1 VSLTNYSDLQTQ
13 TANWMARDDLT
24 TNFPDFV
31 SLFEAVPNRRLK
43 TRQQELTTTL
53 TPVNAVATLPADY
66 LTWRRVT
73 WGGSPTRELEYLHP
87 SYFQALFPVIPSA
100 PPNYFTIEGSN
111 LRLAPADNTT
121 LTFDY
126 FQKIPALTSGSPT
139 NWLMTTWPDLYLFG
153 VLTEAHGFVK
163 DFDSVT
169 FWGGRRD
176 AIIEEIIRHDQKTRG
191 PAAIRVF
198 GPTP

>member
-13 TANWMARDDLT
+13 ITNWIARDDIAT
-24 TNFPDFV
+24 PIPDFV
-31 SLFEAVPNRRLK
+31 TLFEAVANRRLRV
-43 TRQQELTTTL
+43 RQQELTTTL
-53 TPVNAVATLPADY
+53 TPTNAVATLPADY

-73 WGGSPTRELEYLHP
+73 WSGSPTRELEYLHP
-87 SYFQALFPVIPSA
+87 SYFQALFPTLPSA

-111 LRLAPADNTT
+111 LRVGPADNTA

-126 FQKIPALTSGSPT
+126 FQKIPSLAGSTT
-139 NWLMTTWPDLYLFG
+139 NWLMTAHPDVYLFG
-153 VLTEAHGFVK
+153 SLAEAHGYAK
-163 DFDSVT
+163 DPESLT
-169 FWGGRRD
+169 LWGSRRD
-176 AIIEEIIRHDQKTRG
+176 AIFDEIEKLDQKTRG